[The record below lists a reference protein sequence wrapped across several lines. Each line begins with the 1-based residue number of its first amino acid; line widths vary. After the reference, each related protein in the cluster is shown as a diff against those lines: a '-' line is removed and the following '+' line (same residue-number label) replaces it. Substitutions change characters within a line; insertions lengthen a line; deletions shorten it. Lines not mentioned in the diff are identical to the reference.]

1 MHPISKERQC
11 PCGHLAASCALKKTQ
26 SRVPSLSMEFAFFI
40 YCLFKAN
47 FSTKEI
53 NMLTRQSLQTIY
65 QRKTQIRQKLSIPEK
80 TLERHIKILRDAGLI
95 EYKGSKKTGGYYIV
109 HDRDAS
115 NEGIT
120 EGINRGINEG
130 INEL

>member
-1 MHPISKERQC
+1 
-11 PCGHLAASCALKKTQ
+11 
-26 SRVPSLSMEFAFFI
+26 
-40 YCLFKAN
+40 
-47 FSTKEI
+47 
-53 NMLTRQSLQTIY
+53 MLTRQNLQTIY
-65 QRKTQIRQKLSIPEK
+65 QRKTKIRQKLSIPEK
-80 TLERHIKILRDAGLI
+80 TLERYIKILRDAGLI

-130 INEL
+130 INRGINEGINELYFS

>member
-1 MHPISKERQC
+1 MQACKKWACFFDIT
-11 PCGHLAASCALKKTQ
+11 GLYLLFIAHLCKK
-26 SRVPSLSMEFAFFI
+26 I
-40 YCLFKAN
+40 
-47 FSTKEI
+47 
-53 NMLTRQSLQTIY
+53 TRQTLQAIY

-80 TLERHIKILRDAGLI
+80 TLERYIKILRDAGLI
-95 EYKGSKKTGGYYIV
+95 EYKGSQKTGGYYIV

-130 INEL
+130 INTANTSKE